1 MIISRSASTLIRKNK
16 EKIVKM
22 FALVVT
28 IFVICW
34 APYHIYFIYSYHDPS
49 ITQVSRDIYNI

>member
-1 MIISRSASTLIRKNK
+1 MIISRSASIRIRKNK
-16 EKIVKM
+16 EKLVKM
-22 FALVVT
+22 FGLVVV

-49 ITQVSRDIYNI
+49 ITQVY